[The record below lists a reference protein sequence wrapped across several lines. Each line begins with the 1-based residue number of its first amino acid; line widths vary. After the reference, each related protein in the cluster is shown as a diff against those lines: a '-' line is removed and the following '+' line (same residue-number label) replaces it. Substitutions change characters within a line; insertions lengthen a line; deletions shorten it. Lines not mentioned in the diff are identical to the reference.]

1 MPYRLALEL
10 DTPDA
15 LRACARE
22 QLEDAVRELREGRA
36 DDPVKAVHEARKDVK
51 KARALLRLARPGMP
65 RKRYRSENHALR
77 DAGRLMSG
85 ARDAVVLAAT
95 AGDLGERYPGQLPE
109 AMFEALHARL
119 GAEAA
124 AAHRHEVDDA
134 VEEATG
140 ALEAAVARIEG
151 WPIDR
156 CDGRT
161 LVAGAVRAYTRGR
174 AALAA
179 AKDEPSVERLHDLRK
194 RVKDLWY
201 HDRLLEEAWP
211 RVLAAQAKEAHQ
223 LSDLLGDDHDL
234 AVLAERL
241 RRGLASDDGKVVDD
255 DAVLELIARR
265 RADLQEDAMRLARRL
280 YSERPE
286 AFAGRLG
293 AYVRLGSAEASRV
306 AEPV

>member
-1 MPYRLALEL
+1 MAYRLALDL

-22 QLEDAVRELREGRA
+22 QLEDAVHELREGRA
-36 DDPVKAVHEARKDVK
+36 DDPVKAVHEARKDLK

-65 RKRYRSENHALR
+65 RKRYRHENSALR
-77 DAGRLMSG
+77 DAGRLLSG
-85 ARDAVVLAAT
+85 ARDADVLAAT
-95 AGDLGERYPGQLPE
+95 AKDLGERYAGQLPE

-119 GAEAA
+119 VAEAA

-134 VEEATG
+134 VGGATG
-140 ALEAAVARIEG
+140 ALEAAVARIDD
-151 WPIDR
+151 WPVDR

-161 LVAGAVRAYTRGR
+161 LVAGAARAYTRGLD
-174 AALAA
+174 ALTVAE
-179 AKDEPSVERLHDLRK
+179 DTPSVARLHELRK

-201 HDRLLEEAWP
+201 HGRLLEETWP
-211 RVLAAQAKEAHQ
+211 RVVKAHSREAHE
-223 LSDLLGDDHDL
+223 LADLLGDDHDL

-241 RRGLASDDGKVVDD
+241 ERGLAADDGTVVDD

-265 RADLQEDAMRLARRL
+265 RAELQEEAVRLARRL
-280 YSERPE
+280 YAERPK
-286 AFAGRLG
+286 AFARRVG
-293 AYVRLGSAEASRV
+293 AYVRLGAAEARV